1 MHNLFT
7 PSQVRKSHARSQS
20 TPYFQPPPNE
30 SPITDDRSHAHGH
43 HPVLSDAP
51 EMPEL
56 PSLTHHSASLSP
68 SIRHLPPLV
77 TQELQQLRPSRPAS
91 KISDWFSGS
100 SDPISFA
107 LIPSPTKEKCDPAET
122 MISSTSDQPAAR
134 AEISSA
140 TRNPS
145 KPPMISRFSLFTSK
159 PTPPQPPTAR
169 SDLRD
174 EWHDLDIKSA
184 LYPAPPDPF
193 SPSAF
198 KNLQQNAE
206 GLLLKLQSA
215 YKLRSQALHDVL
227 AEQEAQAE
235 ELQGAD
241 MRAKHLKLQ
250 LGDMTARL
258 AEQDKAMM
266 DLVDQL
272 AQEKQL
278 RRETEDARVAK
289 ITTRPAIITNSND
302 QEEIRTED
310 APDGEKRT
318 WKSRTSNASD
328 LSIESE
334 GSCAESLFS
343 RHGATS
349 PAMSLS
355 SVSTMNSP
363 ETQQQQRYYQSS
375 ADRPPVQSSVAPS
388 PFPGSRLLGMRKE
401 THKGNIISVPPS
413 TSTSSSLSTTCCT
426 NCKNNTNPNHSVTAA
441 SSSEAWAL
449 VGVLKLE
456 NQGLKTRLA
465 QLEDTVDDCLAFVK
479 SSGGGVF

>member
-1 MHNLFT
+1 
-7 PSQVRKSHARSQS
+7 
-20 TPYFQPPPNE
+20 
-30 SPITDDRSHAHGH
+30 
-43 HPVLSDAP
+43 
-51 EMPEL
+51 
-56 PSLTHHSASLSP
+56 
-68 SIRHLPPLV
+68 
-77 TQELQQLRPSRPAS
+77 
-91 KISDWFSGS
+91 
-100 SDPISFA
+100 
-107 LIPSPTKEKCDPAET
+107 
-122 MISSTSDQPAAR
+122 
-134 AEISSA
+134 
-140 TRNPS
+140 
-145 KPPMISRFSLFTSK
+145 MISRFSLFTSR
-159 PTPPQPPTAR
+159 PTPPQPPPAR

-198 KNLQQNAE
+198 KNLQQNAQ

-227 AEQEAQAE
+227 AEKEAQAE

-250 LGDMTARL
+250 LDDMTARL

-278 RRETEDARVAK
+278 RREAEDARVAK
-289 ITTRPAIITNSND
+289 VTTRPAIITSSND
-302 QEEIRTED
+302 QEENRTED
-310 APDGEKRT
+310 APDDEKRT

-334 GSCAESLFS
+334 GSCAESVFS

-363 ETQQQQRYYQSS
+363 ETQQQQRYYQSP
-375 ADRPPVQSSVAPS
+375 ADRPPVQETVASS
-388 PFPGSRLLGMRKE
+388 PFPSSRLLGMRKE
-401 THKGNIISVPPS
+401 THKGNIISASPS
-413 TSTSSSLSTTCCT
+413 TSTSSSLSTKCTT
-426 NCKNNTNPNHSVTAA
+426 NCKNNNDKNTAA
-441 SSSEAWAL
+441 SSSEAWTL

-479 SSGGGVF
+479 SSGGLF

>member
-1 MHNLFT
+1 MHTLFT
-7 PSQVRKSHARSQS
+7 PNKVRKSHARSQS
-20 TPYFQPPPNE
+20 TPYFQRPPND
-30 SPITDDRSHAHGH
+30 SPITDDRSHEHGH
-43 HPVLSDAP
+43 HPVLSDSP
-51 EMPEL
+51 EMPEV

-68 SIRHLPPLV
+68 PIRHLPPLV
-77 TQELQQLRPSRPAS
+77 TPSHPAS

-107 LIPSPTKEKCDPAET
+107 LIPSPTKEKSDPAET
-122 MISSTSDQPAAR
+122 IMSSTPDQPAAR
-134 AEISSA
+134 ADISSA
-140 TRNPS
+140 KTNSS
-145 KPPMISRFSLFTSK
+145 KPPMISRFSLFTSR
-159 PTPPQPPTAR
+159 PTPPPPPTAR

-227 AEQEAQAE
+227 AEKEAQAE

-250 LGDMTARL
+250 LDDMTTRL

-272 AQEKQL
+272 AQEKQF
-278 RRETEDARVAK
+278 RREAEDARVAK
-289 ITTRPAIITNSND
+289 VTTRPAIITNSDD
-302 QEEIRTED
+302 QEEIPTED

-375 ADRPPVQSSVAPS
+375 ADRLPVQETVAAS
-388 PFPGSRLLGMRKE
+388 PFPGFEDLFGIDSYMNGTGDDELG
-401 THKGNIISVPPS
+401 GNG
-413 TSTSSSLSTTCCT
+413 
-426 NCKNNTNPNHSVTAA
+426 
-441 SSSEAWAL
+441 
-449 VGVLKLE
+449 VGDFD
-456 NQGLKTRLA
+456 
-465 QLEDTVDDCLAFVK
+465 EDWFKAD
-479 SSGGGVF
+479 GI